1 MRIETDQQLA
11 NAARLARMLPP
22 ASTVQARVARI
33 AAEVAPAIA
42 EAIRFEVDQ
51 LRRLQERQDARDRE
65 IKNACKAV
73 GEAMDCLEQAR
84 HTTAEIPAR
93 RSLERAAIQL
103 RRVMRK
109 GHVNAKR

>member
-1 MRIETDQQLA
+1 MTCHQTPVAKAAALA
-11 NAARLARMLPP
+11 GMLPP
-22 ASTVQARVARI
+22 ATTVQARVARI

-65 IKNACKAV
+65 IDSACKAV
-73 GEAMDCLEQAR
+73 GDAVDCLEQAR
-84 HTTAEIPAR
+84 HTSAEIPAR
-93 RSLERAAIQL
+93 RSLERAATRL